1 MRCESRWPREG
12 ARSAGW
18 YPRTP
23 RPHQPTPPKPLTT
36 PRSLPPTHPKEAS
49 FTEGRAQRID
59 VGQFLWVLLLVW
71 IGKEEAVRDT
81 R

>member
-1 MRCESRWPREG
+1 MLPARFCVLQESFL
-12 ARSAGW
+12 
-18 YPRTP
+18 
-23 RPHQPTPPKPLTT
+23 PHPKSTIRICPPPPKPLTT
-36 PRSLPPTHPKEAS
+36 PRSLPPTDPKEAS